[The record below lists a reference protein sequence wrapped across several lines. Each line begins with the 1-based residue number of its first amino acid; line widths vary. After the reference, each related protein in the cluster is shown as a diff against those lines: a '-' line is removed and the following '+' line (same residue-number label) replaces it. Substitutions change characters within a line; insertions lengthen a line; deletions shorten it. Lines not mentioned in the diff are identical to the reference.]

1 MAERDVM
8 EYDVVVVGAG
18 PAGLAAA
25 LRLKQLQ
32 PALNACVVEK
42 GATLGAHAI
51 SGAVIDPV
59 ALDALLPAWRES
71 PPPMCVPVTGD
82 EFQLLTARRSW
93 HLPTPP
99 PQRNHGYW
107 LASMSQLIPWLGAQ
121 AEQAGVDVFTGFG
134 ASEAV
139 FNEAGAVAGVRLGD
153 MGRNRDGSEG
163 NGFTPG
169 AELRAP
175 ITLFAEGCR
184 GSISKTLIAHFGLDA
199 GRSPQAYGLG
209 MKELWQLPAGRA
221 VPGLVQH
228 TLGWPLRSDTYG
240 GGFVYHFDAERVV
253 VGLVVGLE
261 YRDPR
266 FEPFE
271 AFQRMKQHPLIATL
285 LEGGQLIEYGA
296 RTLAAGGAQALP
308 RLEMPGALLVGDA
321 AGTLDAARLK
331 GVHQAMRS
339 GMLAAEHLVAHPD
352 GAGFDAAWRASPG
365 HAALQRVRNI
375 KPGFHYGRW
384 LGLANAALE
393 TFTGGRTPWTLR
405 HHSPDASLKRLAEVE
420 GAGSPLALPANAP
433 ARTLPPRDRT
443 AAVFLAA
450 TAHAERQPIHL
461 HVADTTLCIERCT
474 VEYGNP
480 CTRFC
485 PASVYEIVSDAGG
498 ARRLQVNAANCVHCK
513 ACDIKD
519 PYRQITWTVPEGGSG
534 PNYQKL

>member
-1 MAERDVM
+1 MSERDVM

-25 LRLKQLQ
+25 LRLRQLK
-32 PALNACVVEK
+32 PELKVCVVEK
-42 GATLGAHAI
+42 GASLGAHAI

-59 ALDALLPAWRES
+59 ALDALLPQWRTA
-71 PPPMCVPVTGD
+71 PPPMCVPVSGD
-82 EFQLLTARRSW
+82 EFRLLTARRSW
-93 HLPTPP
+93 RLPTPP
-99 PQRNHGYW
+99 PQRNHGCY
-107 LASMSQLIPWLGAQ
+107 LASLAQLVPWLGAQ
-121 AEQAGVDVFTGFG
+121 AEQAGVDIYTGFG
-134 ASEAV
+134 ASETLHD
-139 FNEAGAVAGVRLGD
+139 EAGAVVGVRLGD

-163 NGFTPG
+163 AGYTPG

-175 ITLFAEGCR
+175 MTLLAEGCR
-184 GSISKTLIAHFGLDA
+184 GSLSKVLIARFGLDA
-199 GRSPQAYGLG
+199 GRSPPAFGLG
-209 MKELWQLPAGRA
+209 MKELWQLPPGRA
-221 VPGLVQH
+221 QPGLVQH
-228 TLGWPLRSDTYG
+228 TMGWPLRSDTYG
-240 GGFVYHFDAERVV
+240 GGFIYHFDAERVV
-253 VGLVVGLE
+253 IGLVTGLD

-271 AFQRMKQHPLIATL
+271 AFQRMKQHPLLAQL
-285 LEGGQLIEYGA
+285 LAGGQLLEYGA

-308 RLEMPGALLVGDA
+308 RLEMPGCLLVGDA

-339 GMLAAEHLVAHPD
+339 GMLAAEHLATHPD
-352 GAGFDAAWRASPG
+352 GAGYDAAWRASPG

-375 KPGFHYGRW
+375 KPGFRHGLW
-384 LGLANAALE
+384 LGLANGALE
-393 TFTGGRTPWTLR
+393 TLVGGRTPWTLQ
-405 HHSPDASLKRLAEVE
+405 HHAADATLRKLEQVAGR
-420 GAGSPLALPANAP
+420 GSPLDLPADAP
-433 ARTLPPRDRT
+433 PRTLAPRDRT

-450 TAHAERQPIHL
+450 TAHEERQPIHL
-461 HVADTTLCIERCT
+461 KVADTTLCIERCT
-474 VEYGNP
+474 LEYGNP

-485 PASVYEIVSDAGG
+485 PASVYEIVTAADG